1 MRRYLTYTEQ
11 RRHHSLRRR
20 TTVAFEEPYRGCRG
34 SAGFSRQRSNESSA
48 LLRKLPMNERPALTH
63 SLAQLNDELQRC
75 LGALLSGKCDE
86 AEFVEAVRGNCTE
99 SEFIDAIIVRLRA
112 APDSKAKIMA
122 VLNRMQSR
130 GEVSLDLVHFLESK
144 IAEARLPNS
153 SNDQT
158 VDLAI
163 NGTSCVVFGGPPPSR
178 VEIGRILRDR
188 YVIEKRLGS
197 GGRGTVFKALDR
209 FRSSLPPSQQYVAI
223 KILHGV
229 PHGRDAMIESL
240 QRELYCAQR
249 LSHAN
254 IVNVFELDR
263 DGDIDFFTME
273 LLEGELLSSVMARFA
288 ARPMHRPH
296 AWAIIRQIAS
306 GLEHAHSRDVV
317 HADLK
322 PQNIM
327 ITDSGE
333 VRLLDFGSSSIFS
346 KQPSSGRE
354 HGSRSASAAYSSC
367 EILEGRAGDRRDDLY
382 SLACISY
389 ELLTGTHPFLRR
401 RANEARDLGI
411 IATRPSGLSRRQWQ
425 TLAKGLSSHR
435 AGRSISVSDWFKKLN
450 PDSKEE
456 QRLPSSKDLLP
467 ALPSAPTSTSS
478 LRTSAVL
485 TLLAVTVATWM
496 LFVRMAPGG
505 RVIGETVSSTASAG
519 QVESSVAG
527 IEPGI
532 RDPSASSPFSLAPLA
547 QSQGKANSDSS
558 RARLLSQT
566 NHPTAVS
573 ASGYEV
579 RPGERFAEIRVHRS
593 PELRGDVPFVWW
605 TEAASAKPGVDYV
618 QQAKVTQ
625 SLPSGKSSISFFVK
639 LLPRASRN
647 RREVFYVAIG
657 DAAGGPSLGQIV
669 HAAVWLPSNDA
680 AEPMST
686 PRTANVVNSASGTN

>member
-1 MRRYLTYTEQ
+1 MECW
-11 RRHHSLRRR
+11 
-20 TTVAFEEPYRGCRG
+20 F
-34 SAGFSRQRSNESSA
+34 FKQRSAEGFA
-48 LLRKLPMNERPALTH
+48 LLRLLPMNERPDLIHASAH
-63 SLAQLNDELQRC
+63 AHVHVNDELQRC
-75 LGALLSGKCDE
+75 LGALLSGRCDE

-99 SEFIDAIIVRLRA
+99 SEFIDAIAVRLRA
-112 APDSKAKIMA
+112 VPDSKPKIMA

-144 IAEARLPNS
+144 IAEERLPNS
-153 SNDQT
+153 NNGQT
-158 VDLAI
+158 VDI
-163 NGTSCVVFGGPPPSR
+163 ERSGTSCVVFGGPPPSP
-178 VEIGRILRDR
+178 VEIGRVLRDR

-209 FRSSLPPSQQYVAI
+209 FRSSLPMSQQYVAI
-223 KILHGV
+223 KILHAV
-229 PHGRDAMIESL
+229 PHGRDAMIEYL
-240 QRELYCAQR
+240 QRELYCAQM

-254 IVNVFELDR
+254 VVNVFELDR

-333 VRLLDFGSSSIFS
+333 VRLLDFGSSSVFS
-346 KQPSSGRE
+346 RQASNGRE
-354 HGSRSASAAYSSC
+354 RGSRSASAAYASC
-367 EILEGRAGDRRDDLY
+367 EILAGRAADRRDDLY

-435 AGRSISVSDWFKKLN
+435 AGRSVSVSDWFKKLN
-450 PDSKEE
+450 PDSQEA
-456 QRLPSSKDLLP
+456 QHLPGSKDLLA
-467 ALPSAPTSTSS
+467 ALPSATRASS
-478 LRTSAVL
+478 LKTSAAL
-485 TLLAVTVATWM
+485 TFLAVTAATWI

-505 RVIGETVSSTASAG
+505 RVSGEAVSSAAASVSRVEGPLVSSTG
-519 QVESSVAG
+519 
-527 IEPGI
+527 PGI
-532 RDPSASSPFSLAPLA
+532 RDSTTGSASSLAPIT
-547 QSQGKANSDSS
+547 QSPAAGDVRSDNS
-558 RARLLSQT
+558 RAKLLSQM
-566 NHPTAVS
+566 NHPIAVS
-573 ASGYEV
+573 ASDYEV

-593 PELRGDVPFVWW
+593 PGLRGDVPFVWW

-618 QQAKVTQ
+618 QQGKVTL
-625 SLPSGKSSISFFVK
+625 SLPKDRRSTSFFVK

-657 DAAGGPSLGQIV
+657 DASGGPSLGKIV
-669 HAAVWLPSNDA
+669 HTAVWLPSNEAADA
-680 AEPMST
+680 PST
-686 PRTANVVNSASGTN
+686 PRTANVVNSAPGTN

>member
-1 MRRYLTYTEQ
+1 
-11 RRHHSLRRR
+11 
-20 TTVAFEEPYRGCRG
+20 
-34 SAGFSRQRSNESSA
+34 
-48 LLRKLPMNERPALTH
+48 MNEPPNLTH
-63 SLAQLNDELQRC
+63 AHSQLNDELQRC
-75 LGALLSGKCDE
+75 LSTLLSGKCDE

-99 SEFIDAIIVRLRA
+99 SEFIDAIGVQLRA
-112 APDSKAKIMA
+112 VPDSKPKIMA

-130 GEVSLDLVHFLESK
+130 GEVSLDLVRFLESK
-144 IAEARLPNS
+144 IADKRLLNS
-153 SNDQT
+153 TDDQT
-158 VDLAI
+158 VDI
-163 NGTSCVVFGGPPPSR
+163 EKNGTSCVVFGGPPPSP
-178 VEIGRILRDR
+178 VEIGRVLRDR

-209 FRSSLPPSQQYVAI
+209 FRSSLPSSQRYVAI

-229 PHGRDAMIESL
+229 PHGRDAMVESL
-240 QRELYCAQR
+240 QRELYCAQM
-249 LSHAN
+249 LSHTN

-296 AWAIIRQIAS
+296 AWAIIRQISSA
-306 GLEHAHSRDVV
+306 LEHAHSRDVV

-346 KQPSSGRE
+346 KQASGRE
-354 HGSRSASAAYSSC
+354 QGSRSATAAYSSC
-367 EILEGRAGDRRDDLY
+367 EILAGRAADRRDDLY

-401 RANEARDLGI
+401 RANEVRDLGI
-411 IATRPSGLSRRQWQ
+411 IATKPSGLSRRQWQ
-425 TLAKGLSSHR
+425 ALAKGLSSHR
-435 AGRSISVSDWFKKLN
+435 AGRSISVSDWFKRLN
-450 PDSKEE
+450 PDSKEV

-467 ALPSAPTSTSS
+467 APPSTPSTSS

-485 TLLAVTVATWM
+485 TLLAVTVATWI
-496 LFVRMAPGG
+496 LFVRLAPGG
-505 RVIGETVSSTASAG
+505 RVSGEAV
-519 QVESSVAG
+519 SSVASVG
-527 IEPGI
+527 RIGGPLASIEPSI
-532 RDPSASSPFSLAPLA
+532 LDSITSSPFSLAPIT
-547 QSQGKANSDSS
+547 QSPVLGKVKSDSS
-558 RARLLSQT
+558 RTRLPSQM
-566 NHPTAVS
+566 NHLVAVS
-573 ASGYEV
+573 ASDYEV

-593 PELRGDVPFVWW
+593 PGLRGDVPFVWW

-625 SLPSGKSSISFFVK
+625 SFPSGKRSTSFFVK

-647 RREVFYVAIG
+647 RPEVFYVAIG
-657 DAAGGPSLGQIV
+657 DATGGPSLGQIV

-680 AEPMST
+680 ADPISN
-686 PRTANVVNSASGTN
+686 PRTANVTNSASGTN

>member
-1 MRRYLTYTEQ
+1 
-11 RRHHSLRRR
+11 
-20 TTVAFEEPYRGCRG
+20 
-34 SAGFSRQRSNESSA
+34 
-48 LLRKLPMNERPALTH
+48 MNERPDLTH
-63 SLAQLNDELQRC
+63 AHVNDELQRR
-75 LGALLSGKCDE
+75 LGALLSGRCDE

-99 SEFIDAIIVRLRA
+99 SEFIDAIAVRLRA
-112 APDSKAKIMA
+112 VPDSKPKIMA

-130 GEVSLDLVHFLESK
+130 GEVSLDLVRFLESK
-144 IAEARLPNS
+144 IAEERLPS
-153 SNDQT
+153 SNNDQT
-158 VDLAI
+158 LDI
-163 NGTSCVVFGGPPPSR
+163 ERIGTSCVVFGGPPPSP
-178 VEIGRILRDR
+178 VEIGRVLRDR

-209 FRSSLPPSQQYVAI
+209 FRSSLPLSQRYVAI
-223 KILHGV
+223 KILHAV
-229 PHGRDAMIESL
+229 PHGRDAMIEYL
-240 QRELYCAQR
+240 QRELYCAQM

-254 IVNVFELDR
+254 VVNVFELDR

-288 ARPMHRPH
+288 ARPMHRPY

-346 KQPSSGRE
+346 RQVSSGRE
-354 HGSRSASAAYSSC
+354 PGSRSATAAYASC
-367 EILEGRAGDRRDDLY
+367 EILAGRAADRRDDLY

-411 IATRPSGLSRRQWQ
+411 IATRPSGLSRKQWQ

-435 AGRSISVSDWFKKLN
+435 AGRSISVSDWFKRLN
-450 PDSKEE
+450 PDSKEA
-456 QRLPSSKDLLP
+456 QRLPSSKDLLA
-467 ALPSAPTSTSS
+467 ALPSAPSASS
-478 LRTSAVL
+478 LKTSAVL
-485 TLLAVTVATWM
+485 TLLAVTVATWI

-505 RVIGETVSSTASAG
+505 RVSGEAVSSVAASVSRVEGPLVSSTT
-519 QVESSVAG
+519 VEPS
-527 IEPGI
+527 I
-532 RDPSASSPFSLAPLA
+532 RDSTTRSASSLAPVT
-547 QSQGKANSDSS
+547 QSPVFGDVRSDNS
-558 RARLLSQT
+558 RAKLLSQMI
-566 NHPTAVS
+566 HPIAVS
-573 ASGYEV
+573 ASDYEV

-593 PELRGDVPFVWW
+593 PGLRGDVPFVWW

-618 QQAKVTQ
+618 QQGKVTQ
-625 SLPSGKSSISFFVK
+625 SLPKDRRSTSFFVK

-657 DAAGGPSLGQIV
+657 DASGGPSLGQIV
-669 HAAVWLPSNDA
+669 HTAVWLPSNEA
-680 AEPMST
+680 ADTPST
-686 PRTANVVNSASGTN
+686 PRTANVMSSASGTH

>member
-1 MRRYLTYTEQ
+1 ME
-11 RRHHSLRRR
+11 
-20 TTVAFEEPYRGCRG
+20 
-34 SAGFSRQRSNESSA
+34 N
-48 LLRKLPMNERPALTH
+48 
-63 SLAQLNDELQRC
+63 
-75 LGALLSGKCDE
+75 
-86 AEFVEAVRGNCTE
+86 
-99 SEFIDAIIVRLRA
+99 
-112 APDSKAKIMA
+112 
-122 VLNRMQSR
+122 
-130 GEVSLDLVHFLESK
+130 
-144 IAEARLPNS
+144 NS
-153 SNDQT
+153 
-158 VDLAI
+158 
-163 NGTSCVVFGGPPPSR
+163 TSCVVFGGPPPSP
-178 VEIGRILRDR
+178 VEIGRVLRDR

-209 FRSSLPPSQQYVAI
+209 FRSSLPPSQRYVAI

-240 QRELYCAQR
+240 QRELYCAQM

-288 ARPMHRPH
+288 ARQMHRPH
-296 AWAIIRQIAS
+296 AWAIIRQISSA
-306 GLEHAHSRDVV
+306 LEHAHSRDVV

-346 KQPSSGRE
+346 KQASGRE
-354 HGSRSASAAYSSC
+354 HGSRSATAAYSSC
-367 EILEGRAGDRRDDLY
+367 EILAGRAADRRDDLY

-411 IATRPSGLSRRQWQ
+411 VATRPWGLSRRQWQ

-435 AGRSISVSDWFKKLN
+435 AGRSISVSDWFKRLD
-450 PDSKEE
+450 PQSKEV

-467 ALPSAPTSTSS
+467 TPPSTPSASS

-485 TLLAVTVATWM
+485 TLLAVTVATGI
-496 LFVRMAPGG
+496 LFARLAPGG
-505 RVIGETVSSTASAG
+505 RVSGEGVSSLASAG
-519 QVESSVAG
+519 RIEGSLAG
-527 IEPGI
+527 IEPNI
-532 RDPSASSPFSLAPLA
+532 RDSITEPSIRASITEPSILGSITGSPFSPASVT
-547 QSQGKANSDSS
+547 QSPVGKVGSDSS
-558 RARLLSQT
+558 RTRLLSEM
-566 NHPTAVS
+566 NHPIAVS
-573 ASGYEV
+573 ASDYEV

-593 PELRGDVPFVWW
+593 PGLRGDVPLVWW

-618 QQAKVTQ
+618 QQTKVTQ
-625 SLPSGKSSISFFVK
+625 SFPRGKRSTSFFVK

-647 RREVFYVAIG
+647 RPEVFYVAIG
-657 DAAGGPSLGQIV
+657 DATRGPSLGKIV

-680 AEPMST
+680 ADPMSN
-686 PRTANVVNSASGTN
+686 PRTANVVNPVSGTN

>member
-1 MRRYLTYTEQ
+1 
-11 RRHHSLRRR
+11 
-20 TTVAFEEPYRGCRG
+20 
-34 SAGFSRQRSNESSA
+34 
-48 LLRKLPMNERPALTH
+48 MNERPNLTH
-63 SLAQLNDELQRC
+63 AHAQLNDELQRC
-75 LGALLSGKCDE
+75 LGTLLSGKCDE
-86 AEFVEAVRGNCTE
+86 AEFVEAVRGKCTE
-99 SEFIDAIIVRLRA
+99 SEFIDAILVRLRA
-112 APDSKAKIMA
+112 VPDSKPKIMA

-130 GEVSLDLVHFLESK
+130 GEVSLELVRFLESK
-144 IAEARLPNS
+144 TADKRLLNS
-153 SNDQT
+153 TDDLT
-158 VDLAI
+158 VDI
-163 NGTSCVVFGGPPPSR
+163 EKNSTSCVVFGGPPPSP
-178 VEIGRILRDR
+178 VEIGRVLRDR

-209 FRSSLPPSQQYVAI
+209 FRSSLPSSQRYVAI

-240 QRELYCAQR
+240 QRELYCAQM

-273 LLEGELLSSVMARFA
+273 LLEGELLSSVMERFA
-288 ARPMHRPH
+288 ARPMHRSH
-296 AWAIIRQIAS
+296 AWAIIRQISSA
-306 GLEHAHSRDVV
+306 LEHAHSREVV

-346 KQPSSGRE
+346 KQASGRE
-354 HGSRSASAAYSSC
+354 HGSRSATAAYSSC
-367 EILEGRAGDRRDDLY
+367 EILAGRAADRRDDLY

-389 ELLTGTHPFLRR
+389 ELLTGMHPFLRR

-425 TLAKGLSSHR
+425 TLVKGLSSHR
-435 AGRSISVSDWFKKLN
+435 AARSISVSDWFKRLN
-450 PDSKEE
+450 PASKEA

-467 ALPSAPTSTSS
+467 APPSTPSASS
-478 LRTSAVL
+478 LRTSAAL
-485 TLLAVTVATWM
+485 TLLAVTVAAWI
-496 LFVRMAPGG
+496 LFVRLAPGG
-505 RVIGETVSSTASAG
+505 RVSGEAVSSVASVG
-519 QVESSVAG
+519 RIEGSLAG

-532 RDPSASSPFSLAPLA
+532 RDSITEPSILDSITSSPFSPAPVT
-547 QSQGKANSDSS
+547 QSPLLGKVRPDSS
-558 RARLLSQT
+558 RTRSLSEM
-566 NHPTAVS
+566 NHPMAVS
-573 ASGYEV
+573 ASDYEV

-593 PELRGDVPFVWW
+593 HGLRGDVPLVWW

-625 SLPSGKSSISFFVK
+625 SFPSGKSSTSFFVK

-647 RREVFYVAIG
+647 RPEVFYVAIG
-657 DAAGGPSLGQIV
+657 GATGGPSLGRIV

-680 AEPMST
+680 ADPVSS
-686 PRTANVVNSASGTN
+686 PRTANVVTSVSGTN

>member
-1 MRRYLTYTEQ
+1 
-11 RRHHSLRRR
+11 
-20 TTVAFEEPYRGCRG
+20 
-34 SAGFSRQRSNESSA
+34 
-48 LLRKLPMNERPALTH
+48 MNERPALTH
-63 SLAQLNDELQRC
+63 THAQSSDELQQC
-75 LGALLSGKCDE
+75 LSALLSGKCDE

-99 SEFIDAIIVRLRA
+99 HEFINAITVRIRA
-112 APDSKAKIMA
+112 VPDSKPKIMG
-122 VLNRMQSR
+122 VLNRMQRR

-144 IAEARLPNS
+144 IAEERSPNS
-153 SNDQT
+153 NDDQT
-158 VDLAI
+158 VDLER
-163 NGTSCVVFGGPPPSR
+163 NGTSCVVFGGPPPAR
-178 VEIGRILRDR
+178 VEIGRVLRDR

-209 FRSSLPPSQQYVAI
+209 FRSSLLPSQQYVAI
-223 KILHGV
+223 KILHGT
-229 PHGRDAMIESL
+229 PHGRDAMIECL
-240 QRELYCAQR
+240 QRELYCAQM

-273 LLEGELLSSVMARFA
+273 LLEGELLSSVMSRFA

-296 AWAIIRQIAS
+296 AWAIIRQIAA

-346 KQPSSGRE
+346 KQASGGRE
-354 HGSRSASAAYSSC
+354 HGSRSATVAYSSC
-367 EILEGRAGDRRDDLY
+367 EILEGRAADRRDDLY

-425 TLAKGLSSHR
+425 ALAKGLSSHR
-435 AGRSISVSDWFKKLN
+435 AGRSISVSDWFKRLN
-450 PDSKEE
+450 PDSKEA
-456 QRLPSSKDLLP
+456 QPLPSSKDLLP
-467 ALPSAPTSTSS
+467 ALPSTQSTSSS

-485 TLLAVTVATWM
+485 TLLALTVAAWI
-496 LFVRMAPGG
+496 LFVRLAPGG
-505 RVIGETVSSTASAG
+505 RVSGEAVASAASVG
-519 QVESSVAG
+519 QVEGSLAG

-532 RDPSASSPFSLAPLA
+532 RDSNAGSPFSLAPVA
-547 QSQGKANSDSS
+547 PSPGKVNSDSS

-573 ASGYEV
+573 ASDYEV
-579 RPGERFAEIRVHRS
+579 RPGDRFAEIRVHRS

-625 SLPSGKSSISFFVK
+625 SLPSGKSSTSFFVK
-639 LLPRASRN
+639 LLPGASRN
-647 RREVFYVAIG
+647 RPEVFYVAIG
-657 DAAGGPSLGQIV
+657 DAAGGSSLGQIV

-680 AEPMST
+680 AEPTST
-686 PRTANVVNSASGTN
+686 PRTASANANVVNSTSGTN

>member
-1 MRRYLTYTEQ
+1 
-11 RRHHSLRRR
+11 
-20 TTVAFEEPYRGCRG
+20 
-34 SAGFSRQRSNESSA
+34 
-48 LLRKLPMNERPALTH
+48 
-63 SLAQLNDELQRC
+63 
-75 LGALLSGKCDE
+75 
-86 AEFVEAVRGNCTE
+86 
-99 SEFIDAIIVRLRA
+99 
-112 APDSKAKIMA
+112 
-122 VLNRMQSR
+122 MQSR
-130 GEVSLDLVHFLESK
+130 GEVSLDLVRFLESK
-144 IAEARLPNS
+144 IADKRLLNS
-153 SNDQT
+153 TYDHT
-158 VDLAI
+158 VDREK
-163 NGTSCVVFGGPPPSR
+163 NGTSCVVFGGPPPSP
-178 VEIGRILRDR
+178 VEIGRVLRDR

-209 FRSSLPPSQQYVAI
+209 FRSSLPLSQRYVAI
-223 KILHGV
+223 KILHAV

-240 QRELYCAQR
+240 QRELYCAQM

-296 AWAIIRQIAS
+296 AWAIIRQISSA
-306 GLEHAHSRDVV
+306 LEHAHSRDVV

-346 KQPSSGRE
+346 KQASGRE
-354 HGSRSASAAYSSC
+354 HGSRSATAAYSSC
-367 EILEGRAGDRRDDLY
+367 EILAGRAADRRDDLY

-389 ELLTGTHPFLRR
+389 ELLTGAHPFLRR

-435 AGRSISVSDWFKKLN
+435 AGRSISVSDWFKRSN
-450 PDSKEE
+450 PDSKEV

-467 ALPSAPTSTSS
+467 APPSTPRASS

-496 LFVRMAPGG
+496 LFVRLAPGG
-505 RVIGETVSSTASAG
+505 RVSGEAV
-519 QVESSVAG
+519 SSVASVG
-527 IEPGI
+527 RVEGSLAGFEPSI
-532 RDPSASSPFSLAPLA
+532 LDSITSSPFSLAPVA
-547 QSQGKANSDSS
+547 QSPVLGKVRSDSG
-558 RARLLSQT
+558 RTRLLSQM
-566 NHPTAVS
+566 NHPMAVS
-573 ASGYEV
+573 ASDHEV
-579 RPGERFAEIRVHRS
+579 HPGERFAEIRVHRS
-593 PELRGDVPFVWW
+593 RGLRGDVPFVWW

-625 SLPSGKSSISFFVK
+625 SFPSGKSSTSFFVK

-647 RREVFYVAIG
+647 RPEVFYVAIG
-657 DAAGGPSLGQIV
+657 DATGGPSLGQIV

-680 AEPMST
+680 ADPISS

>member
-1 MRRYLTYTEQ
+1 
-11 RRHHSLRRR
+11 
-20 TTVAFEEPYRGCRG
+20 
-34 SAGFSRQRSNESSA
+34 
-48 LLRKLPMNERPALTH
+48 LRKFSMNERPNLTH
-63 SLAQLNDELQRC
+63 AHAQLSDELQRC
-75 LGALLSGKCDE
+75 LGTLLSGKCDE

-99 SEFIDAIIVRLRA
+99 SEFIDAIVVRLRA
-112 APDSKAKIMA
+112 APDSKPKVMA

-130 GEVSLDLVHFLESK
+130 GEVSLDLVRFLESK
-144 IAEARLPNS
+144 IADKRFLNS
-153 SNDQT
+153 TDDQT
-158 VDLAI
+158 VDVEK
-163 NGTSCVVFGGPPPSR
+163 NGTSCVVFGGPPPSP
-178 VEIGRILRDR
+178 VEIGRVLRDR

-209 FRSSLPPSQQYVAI
+209 FRSSLPSSQRYVAI

-240 QRELYCAQR
+240 QRELYCAQM

-296 AWAIIRQIAS
+296 AWAIIRQISSA
-306 GLEHAHSRDVV
+306 LEHAHSRDVV

-346 KQPSSGRE
+346 KQASGRE
-354 HGSRSASAAYSSC
+354 HGSRSATAAYSSC
-367 EILEGRAGDRRDDLY
+367 EILAGRAADRRDDLY

-411 IATRPSGLSRRQWQ
+411 IATKPSGVSRRQWQ
-425 TLAKGLSSHR
+425 ALAKGLSSHR
-435 AGRSISVSDWFKKLN
+435 AGRSISVSDWFKRLN
-450 PDSKEE
+450 PDSKEV
-456 QRLPSSKDLLP
+456 QRLPSLRDLLP
-467 ALPSAPTSTSS
+467 APPSTPSASS
-478 LRTSAVL
+478 LRTSAAL
-485 TLLAVTVATWM
+485 TLLAVTVATWL
-496 LFVRMAPGG
+496 LFVRFAPGG
-505 RVIGETVSSTASAG
+505 RVSGENV
-519 QVESSVAG
+519 SSVASVG
-527 IEPGI
+527 RIEGSPASIEPSI
-532 RDPSASSPFSLAPLA
+532 LDSITRSPFSPAPVT
-547 QSQGKANSDSS
+547 QSPVLGKVRPDSS
-558 RARLLSQT
+558 RTQM
-566 NHPTAVS
+566 NHPIAVS
-573 ASGYEV
+573 ASDYEV

-593 PELRGDVPFVWW
+593 PGLRGDVPLVWW

-625 SLPSGKSSISFFVK
+625 SFPSGKRSTSFFVK

-647 RREVFYVAIG
+647 RPEVFYVAIG
-657 DAAGGPSLGQIV
+657 DATGGPSLGQIV

-680 AEPMST
+680 ADAISS

>member
-1 MRRYLTYTEQ
+1 
-11 RRHHSLRRR
+11 
-20 TTVAFEEPYRGCRG
+20 
-34 SAGFSRQRSNESSA
+34 
-48 LLRKLPMNERPALTH
+48 MNERPNLTH
-63 SLAQLNDELQRC
+63 AHAQLNDELQRC
-75 LGALLSGKCDE
+75 LGTLLSGKCDE

-99 SEFIDAIIVRLRA
+99 SEFIDAIAVRLRA
-112 APDSKAKIMA
+112 APDSKPKIMA

-130 GEVSLDLVHFLESK
+130 GEVSLDLVRFLESK
-144 IAEARLPNS
+144 IADKRLLNS
-153 SNDQT
+153 TYDHT
-158 VDLAI
+158 VDI
-163 NGTSCVVFGGPPPSR
+163 EKNGTSCVVFGGPPPSP
-178 VEIGRILRDR
+178 VEIGRVLRDR

-209 FRSSLPPSQQYVAI
+209 FRSSLPLSQRYVAI
-223 KILHGV
+223 KILHAV

-240 QRELYCAQR
+240 QRELYCAQM

-296 AWAIIRQIAS
+296 AWAIIRQISSA
-306 GLEHAHSRDVV
+306 LEHAHSRDVV

-333 VRLLDFGSSSIFS
+333 VRLLDFGSSSIFR
-346 KQPSSGRE
+346 KQASGRE
-354 HGSRSASAAYSSC
+354 HGSRSATAAYSSC
-367 EILEGRAGDRRDDLY
+367 EILAGRAADRRDDLY

-389 ELLTGTHPFLRR
+389 ELLTGAHPFLRR

-411 IATRPSGLSRRQWQ
+411 IATRPSGLSRRRWQ

-435 AGRSISVSDWFKKLN
+435 AGRSISVSDWFKRSN
-450 PDSKEE
+450 PDSKEV

-467 ALPSAPTSTSS
+467 APPSTPRASS

-496 LFVRMAPGG
+496 LFVRLAPGG
-505 RVIGETVSSTASAG
+505 RVSGEAV
-519 QVESSVAG
+519 SSVASVG
-527 IEPGI
+527 RVEGSLAGFEPSI
-532 RDPSASSPFSLAPLA
+532 LDSITSSPFSLAPVA
-547 QSQGKANSDSS
+547 QSPVLGKVRSDSG
-558 RARLLSQT
+558 RTRLLSQM
-566 NHPTAVS
+566 NHPMAVS
-573 ASGYEV
+573 ASDHEV
-579 RPGERFAEIRVHRS
+579 HPGERFAEIRVHRS
-593 PELRGDVPFVWW
+593 RGLRGDVPFVWW

-625 SLPSGKSSISFFVK
+625 SFPSGKSSTSFFVK

-647 RREVFYVAIG
+647 RPEVFYVAIG
-657 DAAGGPSLGQIV
+657 DATGGPSLGQIV

-680 AEPMST
+680 ADPISS

>member
-1 MRRYLTYTEQ
+1 
-11 RRHHSLRRR
+11 
-20 TTVAFEEPYRGCRG
+20 
-34 SAGFSRQRSNESSA
+34 
-48 LLRKLPMNERPALTH
+48 MNEHSNLTH
-63 SLAQLNDELQRC
+63 AHAQLNNELQRC

-99 SEFIDAIIVRLRA
+99 GEFIEAIAVRLRA
-112 APDSKAKIMA
+112 VPDSKPRIMA

-130 GEVSLDLVHFLESK
+130 GEVSLDLVRFLESK
-144 IAEARLPNS
+144 IADERLLNS
-153 SNDQT
+153 IDDQT
-158 VDLAI
+158 VDLEK
-163 NGTSCVVFGGPPPSR
+163 NCTSCVVFGGPPPSP
-178 VEIGRILRDR
+178 VEIGRVLRDR

-209 FRSSLPPSQQYVAI
+209 FRSSLPSSQRYVAI
-223 KILHGV
+223 KILHGAA
-229 PHGRDAMIESL
+229 HGRDSTIESL
-240 QRELYCAQR
+240 QRELYCAQM

-296 AWAIIRQIAS
+296 AWAIIRQISSA
-306 GLEHAHSRDVV
+306 LEHAHSRDVV

-346 KQPSSGRE
+346 KQASGRE
-354 HGSRSASAAYSSC
+354 HGSRSATAAYSSC
-367 EILEGRAGDRRDDLY
+367 EILAGRAADRRDDLY

-389 ELLTGTHPFLRR
+389 ELLTGAHPFLRR

-450 PDSKEE
+450 PDSKEV
-456 QRLPSSKDLLP
+456 QHLPSSKDLQP
-467 ALPSAPTSTSS
+467 ALPPSAPSASS

-485 TLLAVTVATWM
+485 TLLAVTIATWT
-496 LFVRMAPGG
+496 LFVRLAPGG
-505 RVIGETVSSTASAG
+505 GVGGGAV
-519 QVESSVAG
+519 SSVASVG
-527 IEPGI
+527 RIEGSLASIEPNV
-532 RDPSASSPFSLAPLA
+532 RDSITSSPFSPDPVT
-547 QSQGKANSDSS
+547 QSPVSGKVKPDSS
-558 RARLLSQT
+558 RTRLLSQM
-566 NHPTAVS
+566 NHPMALS
-573 ASGYEV
+573 ASDYEV

-593 PELRGDVPFVWW
+593 PGLRGDVPLVWW

-625 SLPSGKSSISFFVK
+625 TFPSGKSSTSFFVK

-647 RREVFYVAIG
+647 RPEVFYVAVG
-657 DAAGGPSLGQIV
+657 DAAGGPSLGRIV
-669 HAAVWLPSNDA
+669 HAAVWLPTNAAADPISN
-680 AEPMST
+680 

>member
-1 MRRYLTYTEQ
+1 
-11 RRHHSLRRR
+11 
-20 TTVAFEEPYRGCRG
+20 
-34 SAGFSRQRSNESSA
+34 
-48 LLRKLPMNERPALTH
+48 MNERTALTH
-63 SLAQLNDELQRC
+63 AHAQLNDELQRC

-99 SEFIDAIIVRLRA
+99 SEFIDAITVRLRA
-112 APDSKAKIMA
+112 VPDSKPKVMA

-130 GEVSLDLVHFLESK
+130 GEVSLDLVRFLESK
-144 IAEARLPNS
+144 IADERWPNS
-153 SNDQT
+153 HDHQT
-158 VDLAI
+158 VDLET
-163 NGTSCVVFGGPPPSR
+163 NGTSCVIFGGPPPSR
-178 VEIGRILRDR
+178 VEIGRVLRDR

-209 FRSSLPPSQQYVAI
+209 FRSSLPPSQRYVAI

-240 QRELYCAQR
+240 QRELYCAQM

-333 VRLLDFGSSSIFS
+333 VRLLDFGSSSVFS
-346 KQPSSGRE
+346 KQASSGRE
-354 HGSRSASAAYSSC
+354 HGSRSATAAYSSC
-367 EILEGRAGDRRDDLY
+367 EILAGRAADQRDDLY

-425 TLAKGLSSHR
+425 ALAKGLSSHR
-435 AGRSISVSDWFKKLN
+435 AGRTISVSDWFKKLN
-450 PDSKEE
+450 PDSKEVQ

-467 ALPSAPTSTSS
+467 ALPSAPNTSS

-485 TLLAVTVATWM
+485 TLLAVTVAAWI
-496 LFVRMAPGG
+496 LFVRLAPGG
-505 RVIGETVSSTASAG
+505 RVSGEAV
-519 QVESSVAG
+519 SSVASVG
-527 IEPGI
+527 RVEGSLAGVEPSI
-532 RDPSASSPFSLAPLA
+532 RDSSGTSPFSPAPVTP
-547 QSQGKANSDSS
+547 SPGKVSSDSS
-558 RARLLSQT
+558 RTRSSSQM

-573 ASGYEV
+573 ASDYEV

-593 PELRGDVPFVWW
+593 SELRGNVPFVWW

-625 SLPSGKSSISFFVK
+625 SLPSGKSSTSFFVK

-647 RREVFYVAIG
+647 RPEVFYVAIG
-657 DAAGGPSLGQIV
+657 DAAGGSALGQIV

-680 AEPMST
+680 AEPVGT
-686 PRTANVVNSASGTN
+686 PRTANVVSSASGTN

>member
-1 MRRYLTYTEQ
+1 
-11 RRHHSLRRR
+11 
-20 TTVAFEEPYRGCRG
+20 
-34 SAGFSRQRSNESSA
+34 
-48 LLRKLPMNERPALTH
+48 MNERPALTH
-63 SLAQLNDELQRC
+63 AHAQLNDELQRC

-99 SEFIDAIIVRLRA
+99 GEFIEAIIVRLRA
-112 APDSKAKIMA
+112 APDSKPKIMA

-144 IAEARLPNS
+144 ISEERFANS
-153 SNDQT
+153 NDDQT
-158 VDLAI
+158 VDL

-178 VEIGRILRDR
+178 VEIGRVLRDR

-240 QRELYCAQR
+240 QRELYCAQM

-296 AWAIIRQIAS
+296 AWAIIRQIAA

-346 KQPSSGRE
+346 KLASSGRE
-354 HGSRSASAAYSSC
+354 HGSRSATAAYSSC
-367 EILEGRAGDRRDDLY
+367 EILAGRAADARDDLY

-411 IATRPSGLSRRQWQ
+411 IATRPTGLSRRQWQ
-425 TLAKGLSSHR
+425 MLAKGLSSHR

-450 PDSKEE
+450 PDSKEA
-456 QRLPSSKDLLP
+456 QRLPNSKDLLP
-467 ALPSAPTSTSS
+467 ALPSTQGTSS

-485 TLLAVTVATWM
+485 TLLAMTVAAWI
-496 LFVRMAPGG
+496 LFVRLAPGG
-505 RVIGETVSSTASAG
+505 RVNGEVVSSAASVSR
-519 QVESSVAG
+519 VEEPRAG
-527 IEPGI
+527 IDPGI
-532 RDPSASSPFSLAPLA
+532 RDSSASSPFSLAPVA
-547 QSQGKANSDSS
+547 PSPGKVSSDSS
-558 RARLLSQT
+558 RTRSSSQM

-573 ASGYEV
+573 ASDYEV

-618 QQAKVTQ
+618 QQTKVTQ
-625 SLPSGKSSISFFVK
+625 SLPSGKSSTSFFVK
-639 LLPRASRN
+639 LLPGASRN
-647 RREVFYVAIG
+647 RPEVFYVAIG

-680 AEPMST
+680 AEPSIP
-686 PRTANVVNSASGTN
+686 PRTANVVSSASGTN

>member
-1 MRRYLTYTEQ
+1 
-11 RRHHSLRRR
+11 
-20 TTVAFEEPYRGCRG
+20 
-34 SAGFSRQRSNESSA
+34 
-48 LLRKLPMNERPALTH
+48 MNERPDLTH
-63 SLAQLNDELQRC
+63 THAHAHVNDELERC

-86 AEFVEAVRGNCTE
+86 AEFVQAVRGNCTE
-99 SEFIDAIIVRLRA
+99 SEFIDAIAVRLRA
-112 APDSKAKIMA
+112 APDSKPKIMA

-130 GEVSLDLVHFLESK
+130 GEVSLDLVRFLESK
-144 IAEARLPNS
+144 IAEERFPYS

-158 VDLAI
+158 VDI
-163 NGTSCVVFGGPPPSR
+163 ERNGTSCVVFGGPPPSP
-178 VEIGRILRDR
+178 VEIGRVLRDR

-197 GGRGTVFKALDR
+197 GGRGTVFKAFDR
-209 FRSSLPPSQQYVAI
+209 FRSSLPLSQRYVAI
-223 KILHGV
+223 KILHAV
-229 PHGRDAMIESL
+229 PHGRDAMVEHL
-240 QRELYCAQR
+240 QRELYCAQM

-306 GLEHAHSRDVV
+306 GIEHAHSRNVV

-346 KQPSSGRE
+346 RQASSGRE
-354 HGSRSASAAYSSC
+354 PGSRSATAAYASC
-367 EILEGRAGDRRDDLY
+367 EILASRAADRRDDLY

-425 TLAKGLSSHR
+425 ALAKGLSSHR
-435 AGRSISVSDWFKKLN
+435 AGRSISVSDWFKRLN
-450 PDSKEE
+450 PDSKEAP
-456 QRLPSSKDLLP
+456 RLPSSKDLL
-467 ALPSAPTSTSS
+467 ALPSAPSAPSASS
-478 LRTSAVL
+478 LKTFAVL
-485 TLLAVTVATWM
+485 TLLAVTVAAWI
-496 LFVRMAPGG
+496 LFVRLAPGG
-505 RVIGETVSSTASAG
+505 RVSGEAVSSIGASVG
-519 QVESSVAG
+519 RVEGPPHLSSTT

-532 RDPSASSPFSLAPLA
+532 GDSITRSPSSPAPA
-547 QSQGKANSDSS
+547 TRSPGDVRSDNS
-558 RARLLSQT
+558 RAKLLSQM
-566 NHPTAVS
+566 NHPIAVS
-573 ASGYEV
+573 ASNYEV

-593 PELRGDVPFVWW
+593 PGLRGDVPFVWW
-605 TEAASAKPGVDYV
+605 TEAASAKPGIDYV

-625 SLPSGKSSISFFVK
+625 SLPKDRRSTSFFVK

-647 RREVFYVAIG
+647 RPEVFYVAIG
-657 DAAGGPSLGQIV
+657 DASGGPSLGQIV
-669 HAAVWLPSNDA
+669 HTAVWLPSNEA
-680 AEPMST
+680 AGAPST
-686 PRTANVVNSASGTN
+686 ARTANMVNSTSGTN